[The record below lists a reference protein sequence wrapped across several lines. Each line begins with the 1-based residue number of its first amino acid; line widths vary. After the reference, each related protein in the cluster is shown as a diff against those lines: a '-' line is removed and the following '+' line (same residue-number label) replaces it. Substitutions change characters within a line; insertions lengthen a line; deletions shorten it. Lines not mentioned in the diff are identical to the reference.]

1 MTLNPGGIGT
11 TVGIPGTG
19 LSYTDYHKFNS
30 NHDSNP
36 EVTQRPRLSLSNNP
50 NVAPRLEILERT
62 TASITES
69 LKNIVQ
75 VLQSFR
81 ADQFN
86 PLYEAGLASS
96 FIERMRSSVAEQ
108 AATFIELANTIE
120 DESRSMMEAGV
131 ALSEITPIIMPLR
144 EQLKN
149 LEAALIRLA
158 PINGEL
164 ERLVFEPF
172 RVYVKR
178 LDIAIDTIFALE
190 TRVES
195 KMNDYERLRAHLAFR
210 KGQEFYMSK
219 ADMEKVLRRSLP
231 KSADS
236 NQYWANVRNPAYRK
250 PLQQAIADSG
260 FEVFMTNGSW
270 PLVFRPRTRRV
281 STR

>member
-1 MTLNPGGIGT
+1 
-11 TVGIPGTG
+11 
-19 LSYTDYHKFNS
+19 
-30 NHDSNP
+30 
-36 EVTQRPRLSLSNNP
+36 
-50 NVAPRLEILERT
+50 
-62 TASITES
+62 
-69 LKNIVQ
+69 
-75 VLQSFR
+75 
-81 ADQFN
+81 
-86 PLYEAGLASS
+86 
-96 FIERMRSSVAEQ
+96 
-108 AATFIELANTIE
+108 
-120 DESRSMMEAGV
+120 MEAGV